1 MYIKDRRTKGTWCV
15 FKTEEHKNRRKGE
28 GLQFNTRS
36 LRSAFLWNG
45 ELPLAEQA
53 RFKLQYEVQFSNHIT
68 QIIDYQYYIIT

>member
-1 MYIKDRRTKGTWCV
+1 M

-28 GLQFNTRS
+28 GLQFNTRN

-53 RFKLQYEVQFSNHIT
+53 RFKLQYEVQFSNLHHGSLVLMFLCL
-68 QIIDYQYYIIT
+68 